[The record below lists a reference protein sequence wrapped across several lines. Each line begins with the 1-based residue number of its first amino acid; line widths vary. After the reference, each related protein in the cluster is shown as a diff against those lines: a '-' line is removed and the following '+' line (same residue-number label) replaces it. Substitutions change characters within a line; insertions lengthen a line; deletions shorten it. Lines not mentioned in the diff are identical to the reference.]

1 MGGGIIMAYTVG
13 KVKTYSNVP
22 LPEGK
27 HYCIIEVAK
36 IKNVDSRF
44 VEANLK
50 EMNIQPKQI
59 SILLKNDKGEQIWD
73 TIWQNF
79 DKDSFT
85 LKWATNK
92 MNIYSNA
99 LEIPLDTHFKE
110 IEDWL
115 KFIVGKEVVVT
126 VGLREDGKTRIE
138 KIESITEGGYF

>member
-1 MGGGIIMAYTVG
+1 MSYTVE

-27 HYCIIEVAK
+27 HFCTIELANLKDVE
-36 IKNVDSRF
+36 SRF
-44 VEANLK
+44 IEANLK

-73 TIWQNF
+73 TIWQNY

-85 LKWATNK
+85 LKWSTNK

-99 LEIPLDTHFKE
+99 LEIPLDTHFNE

-115 KFIVGKEVVVT
+115 KFIKGKEVVVT
-126 VGLREDGKTRIE
+126 VGLREDGRTRIE
-138 KIESITEGGYF
+138 EIESVKEGGYF

>member
-1 MGGGIIMAYTVG
+1 MAYTVG

-27 HYCIIEVAK
+27 HYCIIELAK

-126 VGLREDGKTRIE
+126 VGLREDGRTRIE
-138 KIESITEGGYF
+138 KIESIAEGGYF

>member
-1 MGGGIIMAYTVG
+1 MGGGIIMSYTVG

-36 IKNVDSRF
+36 IKDVDSRF

-115 KFIVGKEVVVT
+115 KFIEGKEVVVT
-126 VGLREDGKTRIE
+126 VGLREDGRTRIE

>member
-1 MGGGIIMAYTVG
+1 MSYTVG

-22 LPEGK
+22 LPEGT
-27 HYCIIEVAK
+27 HYCTIELANLK
-36 IKNVDSRF
+36 DVDSRF

-110 IEDWL
+110 IEDWIS
-115 KFIVGKEVVVT
+115 FIKGKEVLVT
-126 VGLREDGKTRIE
+126 VGLREDGRTRIE
-138 KIESITEGGYF
+138 KIKSVKEGVPF

>member
-1 MGGGIIMAYTVG
+1 MSYTVG

-126 VGLREDGKTRIE
+126 VGLREDGRTRIE
-138 KIESITEGGYF
+138 KIESIREGGYF

>member
-1 MGGGIIMAYTVG
+1 MSYTVG

-36 IKNVDSRF
+36 IKDVDSRF
-44 VEANLK
+44 VEENLK

-115 KFIVGKEVVVT
+115 KFIEGKEVVVT
-126 VGLREDGKTRIE
+126 VGLREDGRTRIE

>member
-1 MGGGIIMAYTVG
+1 
-13 KVKTYSNVP
+13 
-22 LPEGK
+22 
-27 HYCIIEVAK
+27 
-36 IKNVDSRF
+36 
-44 VEANLK
+44 
-50 EMNIQPKQI
+50 
-59 SILLKNDKGEQIWD
+59 
-73 TIWQNF
+73 
-79 DKDSFT
+79 
-85 LKWATNK
+85 

>member
-1 MGGGIIMAYTVG
+1 MAYTVG

-36 IKNVDSRF
+36 LKDVDSRF

-99 LEIPLDTHFKE
+99 LEIPLDTHFNE

-115 KFIVGKEVVVT
+115 KFIEGKEVVVT
-126 VGLREDGKTRIE
+126 VGLREDGRTRIE
-138 KIESITEGGYF
+138 KIESIAEGGYF

>member
-1 MGGGIIMAYTVG
+1 MSYTVG

-36 IKNVDSRF
+36 IKDVDSRF
-44 VEANLK
+44 IEANLK

-115 KFIVGKEVVVT
+115 KFIEGKEVVVT
-126 VGLREDGKTRIE
+126 VGLREDGRTRIE
-138 KIESITEGGYF
+138 KIESIAEGGYF

>member
-1 MGGGIIMAYTVG
+1 MSYTVG

-36 IKNVDSRF
+36 IKDVDSRF
-44 VEANLK
+44 VEENLK

-99 LEIPLDTHFKE
+99 LGIPLDTHFKE

-115 KFIVGKEVVVT
+115 NYIKGKEVVVT
-126 VGLREDGKTRIE
+126 VGLREDGRTRIE
-138 KIESITEGGYF
+138 KIENIEEEMPF

>member
-1 MGGGIIMAYTVG
+1 MSYTVG

-27 HYCIIEVAK
+27 HYCVIEVAK
-36 IKNVDSRF
+36 IKDVDSRF

-115 KFIVGKEVVVT
+115 KFIEGKEVVVT
-126 VGLREDGKTRIE
+126 VGLREDGRTRIE
-138 KIESITEGGYF
+138 KIESIAEGGYF

>member
-1 MGGGIIMAYTVG
+1 MSYTVG

-115 KFIVGKEVVVT
+115 KFIEGKEVVVT

>member
-1 MGGGIIMAYTVG
+1 MSYTVG

-22 LPEGK
+22 LPKGK
-27 HYCIIEVAK
+27 HFCKIELANLK
-36 IKNVDSRF
+36 DVDSRF
-44 VEANLK
+44 IEKDLK

-85 LKWATNK
+85 LEWSTNK

-99 LEIPLDTHFKE
+99 LGIPLDTHFKE

-115 KFIVGKEVVVT
+115 NYIKGKEVVVT
-126 VGLREDGKTRIE
+126 VGLREDGRTRIE
-138 KIESITEGGYF
+138 KIENIEEEMPF

>member
-1 MGGGIIMAYTVG
+1 MAYTVG

-79 DKDSFT
+79 DKDSF
-85 LKWATNK
+85 
-92 MNIYSNA
+92 YS
-99 LEIPLDTHFKE
+99 
-110 IEDWL
+110 
-115 KFIVGKEVVVT
+115 
-126 VGLREDGKTRIE
+126 
-138 KIESITEGGYF
+138 

>member
-1 MGGGIIMAYTVG
+1 MSYTVE

-27 HYCIIEVAK
+27 HFCIIELANLK
-36 IKNVDSRF
+36 DVDSRF
-44 VEANLK
+44 IEANLK

-73 TIWQNF
+73 TIWQNY

-85 LKWATNK
+85 LKWSTNK

-99 LEIPLDTHFKE
+99 LEIPLDTHFNE

-115 KFIVGKEVVVT
+115 KFIKGKEVVVT
-126 VGLREDGKTRIE
+126 VGLREDGRTRIE
-138 KIESITEGGYF
+138 EIESVKEGGYF

>member
-1 MGGGIIMAYTVG
+1 MGGSKIMSYTVG

-22 LPEGK
+22 LPEGT
-27 HYCIIEVAK
+27 HYCTIELANLK
-36 IKNVDSRF
+36 DVDSRF

-110 IEDWL
+110 IEDWIS
-115 KFIVGKEVVVT
+115 FIKGKEVLVT
-126 VGLREDGKTRIE
+126 VGLREDGRTRIE
-138 KIESITEGGYF
+138 KIKSVKEGVPF

>member
-1 MGGGIIMAYTVG
+1 MAYTVG

-36 IKNVDSRF
+36 IKDVDSRF

-115 KFIVGKEVVVT
+115 KFIEGKEVVVT
-126 VGLREDGKTRIE
+126 VGLREDGRTRIE
-138 KIESITEGGYF
+138 KIESIAEGGYF

>member
-36 IKNVDSRF
+36 LKDVDSRF

-99 LEIPLDTHFKE
+99 LEIPLDTHFNE

-115 KFIVGKEVVVT
+115 KFIEGKEVVVT
-126 VGLREDGKTRIE
+126 VGLREDGRTRIE
-138 KIESITEGGYF
+138 KIESIAEGGYF

>member
-1 MGGGIIMAYTVG
+1 MSYTVG

-36 IKNVDSRF
+36 LKDVDSRF
-44 VEANLK
+44 IEANLK

-115 KFIVGKEVVVT
+115 KFIEGKEVVVT

-138 KIESITEGGYF
+138 KIESIAEGGYF

>member
-1 MGGGIIMAYTVG
+1 MSYTVG

-36 IKNVDSRF
+36 IKDVDSRF
-44 VEANLK
+44 VEENLK

-85 LKWATNK
+85 LKWATYK
-92 MNIYSNA
+92 MDIYSNA
-99 LEIPLDTHFKE
+99 LEIPLDTHFAE
-110 IEDWL
+110 VEDWL
-115 KFIVGKEVVVT
+115 KFIQGKEVVVT

-138 KIESITEGGYF
+138 KIESIAEGGYF

>member
-1 MGGGIIMAYTVG
+1 MGGIKIMSYTVG

-27 HYCIIEVAK
+27 HYCTIELANLK
-36 IKNVDSRF
+36 DVDSRF
-44 VEANLK
+44 IEESLK

-73 TIWQNF
+73 TIWQNYN
-79 DKDSFT
+79 KDSFT
-85 LKWATNK
+85 LEWSTNK

-110 IEDWL
+110 IEDWVN
-115 KFIVGKEVVVT
+115 FIKGKEVVVT
-126 VGLREDGKTRIE
+126 VGLREDGRTRIE
-138 KIESITEGGYF
+138 KIESIKEGGYF

>member
-1 MGGGIIMAYTVG
+1 MAYTVG

-36 IKNVDSRF
+36 LKDVDSRF

-115 KFIVGKEVVVT
+115 KFIEGKEVVVT

-138 KIESITEGGYF
+138 KIESIAEGGYF

>member
-1 MGGGIIMAYTVG
+1 MGGGIIMSYTVG

-36 IKNVDSRF
+36 IKDVDSRF
-44 VEANLK
+44 VETNLK

-115 KFIVGKEVVVT
+115 KFIEGKEVVVT
-126 VGLREDGKTRIE
+126 VGLREDGRTRIE

>member
-1 MGGGIIMAYTVG
+1 MSYTVG

-27 HYCIIEVAK
+27 HYCTIELANLK
-36 IKNVDSRF
+36 DVDSRF
-44 VEANLK
+44 IETNLK

-59 SILLKNDKGEQIWD
+59 SILLKNDEGEQIWD
-73 TIWQNF
+73 TIWQNY

-85 LKWATNK
+85 LKWSTNK

-110 IEDWL
+110 IEDWVN
-115 KFIVGKEVVVT
+115 FIKGKEVVVT
-126 VGLREDGKTRIE
+126 VGLREDGRTKIE
-138 KIESITEGGYF
+138 KIESIKEGGYF

>member
-1 MGGGIIMAYTVG
+1 MSYTVG

-36 IKNVDSRF
+36 IKDVDSRF

-115 KFIVGKEVVVT
+115 KFIKGKEVVVT

-138 KIESITEGGYF
+138 KIESIAEGGYF

>member
-1 MGGGIIMAYTVG
+1 MSYTVG

-36 IKNVDSRF
+36 IKDVDSRF

-115 KFIVGKEVVVT
+115 KFIEGKEVVVT
-126 VGLREDGKTRIE
+126 VGLREDGRTRIE

>member
-1 MGGGIIMAYTVG
+1 MAYTVG

-36 IKNVDSRF
+36 LKDVDSRF

-115 KFIVGKEVVVT
+115 KFIEGKEVVVT
-126 VGLREDGKTRIE
+126 IGLREDGKTRIE
-138 KIESITEGGYF
+138 KIESIAEGGYF

>member
-1 MGGGIIMAYTVG
+1 MSYTVE

-27 HYCIIEVAK
+27 HFCIIELANLK
-36 IKNVDSRF
+36 DVDSRF
-44 VEANLK
+44 IEANLK

-73 TIWQNF
+73 TIWQNY

-85 LKWATNK
+85 LKWSTNK
-92 MNIYSNA
+92 MNVYSNA
-99 LEIPLDTHFKE
+99 LEIPLDTHFNE

-115 KFIVGKEVVVT
+115 KFIKGKEVVVT
-126 VGLREDGKTRIE
+126 VGLREDGRTRIE
-138 KIESITEGGYF
+138 QIESVKEGGYF

>member
-1 MGGGIIMAYTVG
+1 MAYTVG

-36 IKNVDSRF
+36 LKDVDSRF

-115 KFIVGKEVVVT
+115 KFIEGKEVVVT
-126 VGLREDGKTRIE
+126 VGLREDGRTRIE
-138 KIESITEGGYF
+138 KIESIAEGGYF

>member
-1 MGGGIIMAYTVG
+1 MSYTVG

-36 IKNVDSRF
+36 IKDVDSRF
-44 VEANLK
+44 VETNLK

-115 KFIVGKEVVVT
+115 KFIEGKEVVVT
-126 VGLREDGKTRIE
+126 VGLREDGRTRIE

>member
-1 MGGGIIMAYTVG
+1 MAYTVG

-22 LPEGK
+22 LPEGT
-27 HYCIIEVAK
+27 HYCTIELANLK
-36 IKNVDSRF
+36 DVDSRF
-44 VEANLK
+44 IETNLK

-73 TIWQNF
+73 TIWQNY
-79 DKDSFT
+79 DKDNFT
-85 LKWATNK
+85 LEWSTNK

-115 KFIVGKEVVVT
+115 NYIKGKEVVVT
-126 VGLREDGKTRIE
+126 VGLREDGRTRIE
-138 KIESITEGGYF
+138 KIESIKEGVPF

>member
-1 MGGGIIMAYTVG
+1 MAYTVG